1 MNVHHAPSPRQRGPS
16 PRCAGL
22 GYTLFLCLTACSA
35 AGDPQLSKLV
45 SIRVAGFVEAAGI
58 T

>member
-1 MNVHHAPSPRQRGPS
+1 MVSIPQLGLGSVLLMALSACSESPPSTETGAPSQE
-16 PRCAGL
+16 
-22 GYTLFLCLTACSA
+22 
-35 AGDPQLSKLV
+35 LSKLV